1 MKRGLDV
8 NVNVNF
14 GTAPPSS
21 QHVDVEAA
29 LLAATSMGVHVQQ
42 PVMPW
47 QSTPLL
53 RSVFSRDKLPW
64 LHPLKI
70 PRSFPAVSVSG
81 TVKSTITVE
90 AKKLIIRDASHETA
104 GSSREIERD
113 QVLLKWLE
121 VVLLAPEESRVGKQI
136 MAADVENA
144 EKGAHLQILA
154 DTLMGKA
161 TRTLNLRVSSLLLYV
176 RWLRMHSPFEDFLP
190 FSEEAIYDYMCSLRT
205 AACSATRGTTF
216 LSTLAFVKALLG
228 MSGATECM
236 ESPRIA
242 GAALAMYLT
251 KRPLKQAPALDPVM
265 LAILDFMSFCERN
278 LYLRCM
284 AGFCLMCIY
293 GRLRVSDMHRIVN
306 LSVRGEFVE
315 GSLMRVK
322 TARTKEK
329 QSTFLPCVVPCKGM
343 LGLNWFSAFTFN
355 RECLGL
361 PKFHSLESTIDDRT
375 FMVMPSE
382 QTCESTNQERVST
395 SEVTAKLKMLLGKS
409 FPAETV
415 NKITSH
421 SLKTTVLTYMG
432 YMGTYGVDY
441 THTELLGYHLTQHRS
456 AINYQRSALS
466 APLRTMCGMLK
477 EVQEGKFL
485 PLAPR
490 DEVFCRDTKPK
501 GVLEQ
506 MLQTMGM
513 ELQELCEKFLGFPAT
528 SLHEGDAHPEL
539 RALWE
544 MMGQPF
550 MQEVPVVEQVD
561 SPTEVVSNFG
571 YEDAD
576 RVRDDPATDGSGDE
590 SNCSDSCSSTAES
603 ALASVVRDSEFATFR
618 PVSKSAVTEMVYRHK
633 RTKMIHYGHDSFES
647 KTACGRALGSTYFRF
662 FGDIEKAWPHCR
674 NCFGSM

>member
-1 MKRGLDV
+1 
-8 NVNVNF
+8 
-14 GTAPPSS
+14 
-21 QHVDVEAA
+21 
-29 LLAATSMGVHVQQ
+29 
-42 PVMPW
+42 
-47 QSTPLL
+47 
-53 RSVFSRDKLPW
+53 
-64 LHPLKI
+64 
-70 PRSFPAVSVSG
+70 
-81 TVKSTITVE
+81 
-90 AKKLIIRDASHETA
+90 
-104 GSSREIERD
+104 
-113 QVLLKWLE
+113 
-121 VVLLAPEESRVGKQI
+121 
-136 MAADVENA
+136 
-144 EKGAHLQILA
+144 
-154 DTLMGKA
+154 
-161 TRTLNLRVSSLLLYV
+161 
-176 RWLRMHSPFEDFLP
+176 
-190 FSEEAIYDYMCSLRT
+190 
-205 AACSATRGTTF
+205 
-216 LSTLAFVKALLG
+216 
-228 MSGATECM
+228 MSGASECM

-251 KRPLKQAPALDPVM
+251 KRPLKQAPALDPVV
-265 LAILDFMSFCERN
+265 LAILKLMSFCERN

-306 LSVRGEFVE
+306 LSVKGDFVE
-315 GSLMRVK
+315 GKSEHLRSHCE
-322 TARTKEK
+322 AEDAPR
-329 QSTFLPCVVPCKGM
+329 QILSRR
-343 LGLNWFSAFTFN
+343 N
-355 RECLGL
+355 REQDHK
-361 PKFHSLESTIDDRT
+361 PQ
-375 FMVMPSE
+375 SE
-382 QTCESTNQERVST
+382 DNW
-395 SEVTAKLKMLLGKS
+395 
-409 FPAETV
+409 
-415 NKITSH
+415 
-421 SLKTTVLTYMG
+421 LT

-477 EVQEGKFL
+477 EVQEGKFV

-506 MLQTMGM
+506 MVQTMGM

-561 SPTEVVSNFG
+561 SPTEVVSYFG

-576 RVRDDPATDGSGDE
+576 RVKDDPATDGSGDE
-590 SNCSDSCSSTAES
+590 SNCSDSCSSSAES

-633 RTKMIHYGHDSFES
+633 RTKMIHYGHDSFEP